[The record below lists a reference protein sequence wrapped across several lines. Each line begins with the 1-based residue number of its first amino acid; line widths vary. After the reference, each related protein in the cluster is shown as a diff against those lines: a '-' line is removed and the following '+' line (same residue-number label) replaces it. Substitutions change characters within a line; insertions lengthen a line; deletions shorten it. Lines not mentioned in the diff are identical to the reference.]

1 MHRRWPGSF
10 VFRNASQRLR
20 AVVLWLQQE
29 RPAREVYARYRGLF
43 IPSPGCSR
51 LSLSLSLGAGLGR
64 PTSKWRHFRDATRLA
79 SMTRNAMT
87 RHRDA
92 YLAIFSPFL
101 LPLPLLLLLLQISV
115 GENVCT
121 RDLTKFDEVW
131 WSLTRF
137 DEVWTGLNKFEL
149 LYLEGERGSWCEK
162 GSLCC
167 FFFLFSHFHFRFM
180 LLNAEWKVSLD
191 LAILKRNT
199 VAPFTTYHHF
209 SLRIDPQ
216 SI

>member
-51 LSLSLSLGAGLGR
+51 LSLSLSLSEPGSAVPHR
-64 PTSKWRHFRDATRLA
+64 PKWRHFRDATRLA

-92 YLAIFSPFL
+92 YLAIFSP
-101 LPLPLLLLLLQISV
+101 LPSSSSSSPSPFTNFCRWKRLHPRFDEVWRGLI
-115 GENVCT
+115 
-121 RDLTKFDEVW
+121 KFDEVW
-131 WSLTRF
+131 R
-137 DEVWTGLNKFEL
+137 GLNRFEQVWIIISRRR
-149 LYLEGERGSWCEK
+149 ERFLMRK
-162 GSLCC
+162 RFLVL
-167 FFFLFSHFHFRFM
+167 FFLSFLPFS
-180 LLNAEWKVSLD
+180 
-191 LAILKRNT
+191 
-199 VAPFTTYHHF
+199 F
-209 SLRIDPQ
+209 SIYA
-216 SI
+216 S